1 MLMLFCTLGRFVL
14 ADYYEAFIMPSM
26 ILIKLHMFMAGM
38 LMAEAVRK
46 KQLGYMLLALLA
58 PVVSAIIAIGVSK
71 LQIVFEA
78 GMIIGMTAVLWQ
90 YQPGALMAKIIKLPR
105 TILTHRIS
113 TWLGDVS
120 YSVYLVHLLIV
131 VPAIALLLRDYNMD
145 ALSAPLRFAIICA
158 VCLPI
163 TYGLATLLYRFVE
176 KPGIQLG
183 RRVLAPRP
191 STQDAAS

>member
-1 MLMLFCTLGRFVL
+1 MLMLMLFCTLGRFVL

-90 YQPGALMAKIIKLPR
+90 YQPGALMAKSSNCR
-105 TILTHRIS
+105 ARS
-113 TWLGDVS
+113 
-120 YSVYLVHLLIV
+120 
-131 VPAIALLLRDYNMD
+131 
-145 ALSAPLRFAIICA
+145 
-158 VCLPI
+158 
-163 TYGLATLLYRFVE
+163 
-176 KPGIQLG
+176 
-183 RRVLAPRP
+183 
-191 STQDAAS
+191 